1 MLPAN
6 AEQSVSFPPLGERE
20 KVQYWSR
27 SGGYEGPGS
36 EMQIESTR
44 EGNEKNGREA
54 VSQKNHGK
62 IEKRNRNNTPMTAEW
77 WIKHHPGRAADIC
90 YANRSAGVTQ
100 RCCTASC
107 GVKT

>member
-27 SGGYEGPGS
+27 SCGYEGPGS

-54 VSQKNHGK
+54 VSQKNHEK
-62 IEKRNRNNTPMTAEW
+62 IEIEKHNQNNTLMAAERC
-77 WIKHHPGRAADIC
+77 IEHHPGGAADIC

-100 RCCTASC
+100 R
-107 GVKT
+107 